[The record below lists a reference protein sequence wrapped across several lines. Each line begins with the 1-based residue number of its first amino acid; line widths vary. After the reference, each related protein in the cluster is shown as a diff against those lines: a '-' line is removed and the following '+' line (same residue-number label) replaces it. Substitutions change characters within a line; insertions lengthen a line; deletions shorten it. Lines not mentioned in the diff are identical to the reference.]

1 MVGQLFDRTDYNAPM
16 ECPDLTALRQEA
28 SVVFKDLTLRRR
40 RARQYAAAEAGQ
52 ERVVSALVRRGDFE
66 AYLQRRLAKSTAR
79 IEAHLLTHRCES

>member
-1 MVGQLFDRTDYNAPM
+1 MVGRLFDRTDYNAPM
-16 ECPDLTALRQEA
+16 ECTDLAALRQEA
-28 SVVFKDLTLRRR
+28 RVVFKDLTQRRR

-79 IEAHLLTHRCES
+79 IEAHLITHGCES

>member
-1 MVGQLFDRTDYNAPM
+1 M
-16 ECPDLTALRQEA
+16 ECVDLAALRQEA

-52 ERVVSALVRRGDFE
+52 ERIASALVRRGDFE

-79 IEAHLLTHRCES
+79 IEAHLLTHRCEF